1 MVMKPMHANGPA
13 DKAFEMV
20 LNVISFPAKLQGMA
34 LNAIINT
41 IDKAQTDAVMR
52 ESAELQKSKTPKKD

>member
-1 MVMKPMHANGPA
+1 MKPMHADKPG

-20 LNVISFPAKLQGMA
+20 MNVLAFPAKLQGMA
-34 LNAIINT
+34 LNALINA

-52 ESAELQKSKTPKKD
+52 ESADLQKKKSSQDKS

>member
-1 MVMKPMHANGPA
+1 MKPMHADGPA

-20 LNVISFPAKLQGMA
+20 MNVIAFPAKLQGMA
-34 LNAIINT
+34 LNAILNT

-52 ESAELQKSKTPKKD
+52 ESADLQKKKSGQEKP

>member
-1 MVMKPMHANGPA
+1 MKPMHANGPA

-20 LNVISFPAKLQGMA
+20 MNIIAFPAKLQGMA
-34 LNAIINT
+34 LNALINT

-52 ESAELQKSKTPKKD
+52 ESAELQKKKSESEKG